1 MLETT
6 GRTGRDSAELGF
18 WKESAMTTTSA
29 VRTPL
34 REPPATTMT
43 HNDPR
48 SQKAGGVAALYVAL
62 ALLAAIPYF
71 LVVVDYP
78 AASTAAAKVA
88 LIVDHYPSLYV
99 MYLATYVLF
108 GIALGVVAL
117 SLWERLRAAAP
128 STTRAAT
135 GVGLLW
141 SIVLVASG
149 LIFTYGMT
157 TIETLAATDL
167 PEAVAAWQAVEPVA
181 LALGGAGGELLGG
194 LWVLLVSLV
203 VLRGGGLPKAL
214 GWLGVGIGVLGLAS
228 VVPVLRD
235 AAIAFGLAQIVWF
248 AWLGVIL
255 LTTKA
260 MPAPGTE
267 E

>member
-1 MLETT
+1 
-6 GRTGRDSAELGF
+6 
-18 WKESAMTTTSA
+18 MTTTSA
-29 VRTPL
+29 VRTPV
-34 REPPATTMT
+34 RQPPANTMT
-43 HNDPR
+43 HNDVR

-88 LIVDHYPSLYV
+88 LIVDHYPSLYT

-117 SLWERLRAAAP
+117 ALWDRLRAAAP

-157 TIETLAATDL
+157 TINALAATDQ
-167 PEAVAAWQAVEPVA
+167 AQAASTWQAVEPVA

-194 LWVLLVSLV
+194 LWVLLVSV
-203 VLRGGGLPKAL
+203 VILRTGVLSKPL
-214 GWLGVGIGVLGLAS
+214 GWLGVGVGAVGLAS
-228 VVPVLRD
+228 VVPPLHD
-235 AAIAFGLAQIVWF
+235 ASIAFGMAQIVWF
-248 AWLGVIL
+248 AWLGAIL
-255 LTTKA
+255 LATKTV
-260 MPAPGTE
+260 PAPGTE

>member
-1 MLETT
+1 
-6 GRTGRDSAELGF
+6 
-18 WKESAMTTTSA
+18 MTTTSA
-29 VRTPL
+29 VPTPV
-34 REPPATTMT
+34 RQPPTNTMT
-43 HNDPR
+43 HNAR

-71 LVVVDYP
+71 LLVVDYP

-99 MYLATYVLF
+99 MYLASYAAF
-108 GIALGVVAL
+108 GIAVGVVAVT
-117 SLWERLRAAAP
+117 LWDRLHAAAP
-128 STTRAAT
+128 SATRAAT

-157 TIETLAATDL
+157 AIEALAATDL
-167 PEAVAAWQAVEPVA
+167 PEAVSTWQAVEPVA

-214 GWLGVGIGVLGLAS
+214 GWLGAGIGVVGLIS

-248 AWLGVIL
+248 AWLGVVL
-255 LTTKA
+255 LTTRGTTVENTEA
-260 MPAPGTE
+260 VAP
-267 E
+267 